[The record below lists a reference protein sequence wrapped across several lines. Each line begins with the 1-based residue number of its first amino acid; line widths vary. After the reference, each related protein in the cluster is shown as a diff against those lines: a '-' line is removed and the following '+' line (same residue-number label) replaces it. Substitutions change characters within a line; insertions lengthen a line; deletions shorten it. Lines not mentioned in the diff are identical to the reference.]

1 MYIEH
6 QRSSEEIQALYWRAV
21 DVWALGII
29 LYSMIFHKFPP
40 WNRKVDP
47 QRGQIATVATDVND
61 RTFHIVCRH
70 GRLGEL
76 LSKNGI
82 NAPEDFVDLL
92 QNILREN
99 PRHRLT
105 TEAILNHPWLV

>member
-1 MYIEH
+1 MY
-6 QRSSEEIQALYWRAV
+6 LYLFFLTSFSLLLANLQYVYRAPEVIRGDTSLCWRAV

-29 LYSMIFHKFPP
+29 LYSMIFHQFPP

-47 QRGQIATVATDVND
+47 QSGQIATVATDIND

-82 NAPEDFVDLL
+82 NVPEDVVDLL
-92 QNILREN
+92 
-99 PRHRLT
+99 
-105 TEAILNHPWLV
+105 